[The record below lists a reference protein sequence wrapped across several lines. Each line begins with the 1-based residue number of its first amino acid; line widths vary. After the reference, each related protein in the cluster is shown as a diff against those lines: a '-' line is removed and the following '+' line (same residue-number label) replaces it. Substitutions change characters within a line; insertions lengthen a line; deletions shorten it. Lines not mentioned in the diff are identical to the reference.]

1 MTPMDAARAALKEVF
16 GYDDFRP
23 GQEDAV
29 AAILRGRDVMAVMPT
44 GAGKSICY
52 QIPALVLEGV
62 TLVVSPLISL
72 MRDQVFSL
80 LQNGVRAAYLNS
92 SLTPRQYAL
101 ALENARRN
109 GVRLD
114 VRTGD
119 LFAPLGAQERF
130 DLIVSNPPYL
140 THAELEA
147 PQLELTFEPR
157 LALDGGADG
166 LVFYRRIA
174 AEYAAHLAE
183 DGALLVE
190 IGAAQAEAV
199 SALLGGAE
207 LMRDLAGRP
216 RALLAARQGEG
227 TGDLCWKN

>member
-1 MTPMDAARAALKEVF
+1 MS
-16 GYDDFRP
+16 
-23 GQEDAV
+23 
-29 AAILRGRDVMAVMPT
+29 
-44 GAGKSICY
+44 AGCC
-52 QIPALVLEGV
+52 E
-62 TLVVSPLISL
+62 
-72 MRDQVFSL
+72 
-80 LQNGVRAAYLNS
+80 
-92 SLTPRQYAL
+92 L

-174 AEYAAHLAE
+174 AEYAAHLAQ

-207 LMRDLAGRP
+207 LVRDLAGRP